1 MADKP
6 ARRPPIRSL
15 SPARKVAAL
24 GGFVVFGLLP
34 SYVDFQEKPEQR
46 AQMIGAYVV
55 GLGLFYYGLLS

>member
-6 ARRPPIRSL
+6 AKRPAIREL
-15 SPARKVAAL
+15 SPGRKIAAL

-46 AQMIGAYVV
+46 LQMIGAYAI